1 MPRYSATISIKVS
14 LILIP
19 FPPIAGSKVVLMDA
33 ACILPLFRQRFPN
46 RPILYTRPARLSTLF
61 LLYYLLEDR
70 NTAGAGE
77 GRNAGGL
84 LKESPRPPRTFL
96 EFLLT
101 EPRLVPVSEKA
112 AGCGGHDKCRPGSAP
127 RRGTY
132 TAGSARAASGSGAGM
147 QGAEPPAALAIPAP
161 GERTISNAAVACDG

>member
-1 MPRYSATISIKVS
+1 MEE
-14 LILIP
+14 
-19 FPPIAGSKVVLMDA
+19 
-33 ACILPLFRQRFPN
+33 
-46 RPILYTRPARLSTLF
+46 TL
-61 LLYYLLEDR
+61 
-70 NTAGAGE
+70 GE

-112 AGCGGHDKCRPGSAP
+112 AGCGGHSKCRPDSAP
-127 RRGTY
+127 AVGTY
-132 TAGSARAASGSGAGM
+132 AAGSARAASGFGAGM
-147 QGAEPPAALAIPAP
+147 QGAEPPAALVRPAP